1 MTALCTPSHTSY
13 LSQASHAVSVENK
26 SVMWRNFRFLCM
38 TVVEKF
44 ELSLQLSQAT
54 NRDLDIL
61 HLIWRSQ
68 KPEISKCPLG
78 KPSFKKKQNFMKKF
92 QKTVTPSPLY
102 CFYEILIQKFDR
114 ISGTYVFL
122 NNRYEIQLTPP
133 PPVCKKIS

>member
-92 QKTVTPSPLY
+92 HKT
-102 CFYEILIQKFDR
+102 
-114 ISGTYVFL
+114 
-122 NNRYEIQLTPP
+122 LTPP
-133 PPVCKKIS
+133 PPLTAFMKPLFRTLTVFLNTYESLSQGRGKWLFGVLFF